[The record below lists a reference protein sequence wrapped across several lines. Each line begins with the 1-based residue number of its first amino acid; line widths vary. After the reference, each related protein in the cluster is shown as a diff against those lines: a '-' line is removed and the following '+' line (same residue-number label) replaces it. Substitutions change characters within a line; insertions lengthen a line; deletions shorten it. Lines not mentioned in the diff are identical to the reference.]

1 MHCGL
6 VSGKTCGWVLER
18 PDSWTLHLTG
28 VGKRQLQV
36 HVFSLHCEESLV
48 TQLGRE
54 PAFTSLLGTQ
64 GEAGMKIGN
73 NGSRWVGVALAIGFA
88 LGTSCLAQEKPVSR
102 DEGGPAKTQAEMAEP
117 ETHQA
122 EHQAEMTQPAD
133 GSRRNGLPPEA
144 YAVTPGTRLLV
155 RLEDDLGTGDTK
167 EGRRFS
173 VRTLEPMLAGSGIYL
188 PSGAEIRG
196 HVSRVQP
203 AAVVGRAKI
212 WLVFDEIRTK
222 FGTLP
227 IVADVVGVPG
237 DHSVRTGGP
246 EKEGLIEGKTSTQ
259 QAAGQA
265 AAEGA
270 GMGALHGIKDK
281 NAKEAA
287 EGAAEAALA
296 AYLMEVGR
304 GHELE
309 LAKGS
314 KLELELGRAL
324 FLLKD

>member
-1 MHCGL
+1 MKFGKNGL
-6 VSGKTCGWVLER
+6 WPAGVMMLALRLAS
-18 PDSWTLHLTG
+18 G
-28 VGKRQLQV
+28 VG
-36 HVFSLHCEESLV
+36 
-48 TQLGRE
+48 
-54 PAFTSLLGTQ
+54 
-64 GEAGMKIGN
+64 
-73 NGSRWVGVALAIGFA
+73 
-88 LGTSCLAQEKPVSR
+88 CLAQEKPISR
-102 DEGGPAKTQAEMAEP
+102 DEGGPARSQADMAQP
-117 ETHQA
+117 ETRLP
-122 EHQAEMTQPAD
+122 EMTLPAD
-133 GSRRNGLPPEA
+133 GTRRGGLPAEA
-144 YAVTPGTRLLV
+144 YAVTPGTRVLV
-155 RLEDDLGTGDTK
+155 RLEEDLSTGDTK
-167 EGRRFS
+167 EGRQFS
-173 VRTLEPMLAGSGIYL
+173 ARTLEPMLAGSGIYL

-212 WLVFDEIRTK
+212 WLVFDEIRTR
-222 FGTLP
+222 FGPLP

-287 EGAAEAALA
+287 EGAAESALA

-304 GHELE
+304 GHELS

-314 KLELELGRAL
+314 KLEIELERAL
-324 FLLKD
+324 YLLKE